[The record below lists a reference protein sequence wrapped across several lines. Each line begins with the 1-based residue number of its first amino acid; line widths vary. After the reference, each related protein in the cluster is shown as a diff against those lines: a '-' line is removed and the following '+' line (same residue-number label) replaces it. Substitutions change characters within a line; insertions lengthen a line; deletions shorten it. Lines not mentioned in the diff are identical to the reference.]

1 MPAASILIKPASANC
16 NMDCRYCFYK
26 CQSSNRAEY
35 SKGFMTDETLEQ
47 LVKGAIDYAD
57 GFLTFAFQGGEPTLC
72 GIEFYRKV
80 LALQKKYNTK
90 HLEIENTIQT
100 NGLLIDEQWAR
111 FLSENHF
118 LVGLSLDG
126 PRKIH
131 DRYRAGYDGGGTFFN
146 VMHAAELFD
155 MYRVDYNVLCV
166 VTEESAKHAAA
177 IYHFFRKH
185 DMTFLQ
191 FIPCMDEEERIRR
204 GCDDERE
211 SSQNDDS
218 SGNRNICDVRGNGR
232 ENLCVNYNDVRHCEN
247 PTAGCTLAAV
257 TASSYG
263 KFLCELFDLWYEDFS
278 RGVQIDIRMFSN
290 LAQLAAGYPAEEC
303 GMNGCC
309 SCYFVTEGNGDVYP
323 CDFYCSDEWC
333 LGTVADSFDELV
345 QCERAKR
352 FVEISL
358 QKDERCQDCSY
369 FSLCRGGC
377 RRWREQEGTEKPGR
391 NRLCEAYRML
401 FAHAGERIALLGNI
415 ISERY
420 RTGVSG

>member
-26 CQSSNRAEY
+26 CLSSNRAEY

-57 GFLTFAFQGGEPTLC
+57 SFLTFAFQGGEPTLC

-100 NGLLIDEQWAR
+100 NGLLIDEQWAG

-131 DRYRAGYDGGGTFFN
+131 DRYRVGYDGGGTFFD

-155 MYRVDYNVLCV
+155 RYHVDYNVLCV
-166 VTEESAKHAAA
+166 VTKESAKHAVSV
-177 IYHFFRKH
+177 YQFFRKH
-185 DMTFLQ
+185 EMTFLQ
-191 FIPCMDEEERIRR
+191 FIPCMDEKDRYRHTCVVEKD
-204 GCDDERE
+204 G
-211 SSQNDDS
+211 
-218 SGNRNICDVRGNGR
+218 SG
-232 ENLCVNYNDVRHCEN
+232 EN
-247 PTAGCTLAAV
+247 PASGYSTPAV
-257 TASSYG
+257 TALSYG

-278 RGVQIDIRMFSN
+278 CGVQIDIRMFSN

-309 SCYFVTEGNGDVYP
+309 SYYFVTEGNGDVYP
-323 CDFYCSDEWC
+323 CDFYCSDEWR
-333 LGTVADSFDELV
+333 LGTVADSFEGLV

-377 RRWREQEGTEKPGR
+377 RRWREQAETEKPGR

-401 FAHAGERIALLGNI
+401 FEHAGERIALLGNI

-420 RTGVSG
+420 GTRVPE